1 VALETL
7 LHYNREDVVNL
18 YKLEAVLGIT
28 ATVAEN
34 PTTHR
39 RFE

>member
-1 VALETL
+1 
-7 LHYNREDVVNL
+7 L